1 MSEKKH
7 IYLTLKS
14 YNWLA
19 SKFHELNECKL
30 LEHLYNNQDLEQFL
44 YECQFYR
51 PRGEFINI
59 TISRLKFPIY
69 GRQN

>member
-19 SKFHELNECKL
+19 SKFRNRDYCKI
-30 LEHLYNNQDLEQFL
+30 LEHFYNNQDLEQFL

-51 PRGEFINI
+51 PDGEFINI
-59 TISRLKFPIY
+59 TISRLKFKTN